1 MSNDLAEVV
10 VEGVGGRSRSEEK
23 SKSRTFPPR
32 LEIPQERRDS
42 HFFHRLCGDGSVL
55 KNDERDVTLTRPN
68 LISYTA
74 ASSSSDDC
82 GAGGLIQ
89 TAVGWGGCFG
99 RVWVKR
105 SGLRA

>member
-1 MSNDLAEVV
+1 MR

-42 HFFHRLCGDGSVL
+42 HFFHRLFGDGQYL
-55 KNDERDVTLTRPN
+55 KKDERDCESHAAHF
-68 LISYTA
+68 ISYTA
-74 ASSSSDDC
+74 PSSSSNDC

-99 RVWVKR
+99 RAWVKR
-105 SGLRA
+105 SGLR